1 LIKLLKLIQET
12 NIFGKE
18 RINISNLDMK
28 SIIIITG
35 GAGFIG
41 SNLIKYLLI
50 KETKLKIISIDN
62 YSTGSIKNHVNHKNV
77 KYIKASNIDISKT
90 LKNYKNK
97 IKIIF
102 HFGEYSRIYQ
112 SFLDT
117 KKCLEC
123 NIYNSFEVIN
133 YAKDNNIK
141 IIYSAT
147 SSNLGNNGKDENL
160 SPYAWAKTK
169 NIELIKNYS
178 KWFGLKYELLFFY
191 NVYGS
196 GQILTG
202 PMSAVIGI
210 FETQFKK
217 KIPLTI
223 VKPGSQKRDFTH
235 IDDIIRG
242 CYLAF
247 IKGKQDEYML
257 CSKKQYTILQI
268 AKMFKTKIR
277 FLPQREGERSSASV
291 PNNNSLNHLGYMPK
305 IQIKDY
311 INNYIKEK

>member
-1 LIKLLKLIQET
+1 MIKLLKLIQET

-18 RINISNLDMK
+18 RFNISNLDMK

-102 HFGEYSRIYQ
+102 HFGEFSRIYQ

-160 SPYAWAKTK
+160 SPYTWTKSK
-169 NIELIKNYS
+169 NIELIKNYN

-191 NVYGS
+191 NVYGP
-196 GQILTG
+196 GQILG
-202 PMSAVIGI
+202 GKMSAVIGL
-210 FETQFKK
+210 FETQYKLCL
-217 KIPLTI
+217 I
-223 VKPGSQKRDFTH
+223 H
-235 IDDIIRG
+235 I
-242 CYLAF
+242 
-247 IKGKQDEYML
+247 
-257 CSKKQYTILQI
+257 
-268 AKMFKTKIR
+268 
-277 FLPQREGERSSASV
+277 
-291 PNNNSLNHLGYMPK
+291 
-305 IQIKDY
+305 
-311 INNYIKEK
+311 

>member
-1 LIKLLKLIQET
+1 MK
-12 NIFGKE
+12 NI
-18 RINISNLDMK
+18 IVV
-28 SIIIITG
+28 TG

-41 SNLIKYLLI
+41 SNLIKYLI
-50 KETKLKIISIDN
+50 KKTKYKIISIDN
-62 YSTGSIKNHVNHKNV
+62 YSTGTKKNHTKHNNV
-77 KYIKASNIDISKT
+77 KYIKDKNINISKL
-90 LKNYKNK
+90 LKNYKK
-97 IKIIF
+97 RIKVIF
-102 HFGEYSRIYQ
+102 HFGEFSRIYQ
-112 SFLDT
+112 SFL
-117 KKCLEC
+117 KPKECLDS
-123 NIYNSFEVIN
+123 NINNSFAVIN
-133 YAKDNNIK
+133 FAKDNKIK

-147 SSNLGNNGKDENL
+147 SSALGNNGKDENL

-178 KWFGLKYELLFFY
+178 KWFGLKYELLYFY

-196 GQILTG
+196 GQILSG

-268 AKMFKTKIR
+268 AKMFKTKIK

-291 PNNNSLNHLGYMPK
+291 PNNNSLNHLGYIPK
-305 IQIKDY
+305 IHIKDY
-311 INNYIKEK
+311 INSYIKEK